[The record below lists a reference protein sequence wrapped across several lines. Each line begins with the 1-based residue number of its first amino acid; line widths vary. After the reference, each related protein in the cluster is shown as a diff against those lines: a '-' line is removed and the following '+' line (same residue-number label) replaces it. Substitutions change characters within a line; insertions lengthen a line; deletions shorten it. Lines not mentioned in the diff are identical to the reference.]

1 MKPRNFQVVADEI
14 TKIIYEECTFNKDK
28 VYSIVQQ
35 IEKVQKDNRYKAPE
49 LQYESW
55 DELSSILSK
64 NFVPSNSKW
73 ETKLMIVFNN
83 LHGSIDDYW
92 DDDNNELRRVTNE
105 SNKDT
110 NN

>member
-1 MKPRNFQVVADEI
+1 MKPRNFQEIAD
-14 TKIIYEECTFNKDK
+14 KIIKIIEEECTFNEER
-28 VYSIVQQ
+28 IANIIEQ
-35 IEKVQKDNRYKAPE
+35 IENAKKSNCYKAPE

-83 LHGSIDDYW
+83 LKGSIDDYW
-92 DDDNNELRRVTNE
+92 DDDNNELRRCGGNQ
-105 SNKDT
+105 
-110 NN
+110 